1 MQLHY
6 TVKLMNPKTEAGTYG
21 TYDANG
27 SQGYDGLYTNNSATL
42 YPKATGTGRVGDG
55 QDFLK
60 PTVSYQIN
68 YYTVTVNFVDEDG
81 NTIAPAYTSDS
92 LKGGSA
98 YDVTAQAAP
107 AIQGYTYKVT
117 TGDPL
122 TGTLDG
128 NKIITVV
135 YTKDAVD
142 PTPAKPGDT
151 PHTGDS
157 GSMLLWLSL
166 AVVSG
171 GAAVSALV
179 VSKRKN
185 SR

>member
-1 MQLHY
+1 
-6 TVKLMNPKTEAGTYG
+6 
-21 TYDANG
+21 
-27 SQGYDGLYTNNSATL
+27 
-42 YPKATGTGRVGDG
+42 
-55 QDFLK
+55 
-60 PTVSYQIN
+60 
-68 YYTVTVNFVDEDG
+68 
-81 NTIAPAYTSDS
+81 SDS
-92 LKGGSA
+92 LKEGSA
-98 YDVTAQAAP
+98 YDVTAQTAP
-107 AIQGYTYKVT
+107 AIQGYSYKST

-128 NKIITVV
+128 NKVVTVV

-142 PTPAKPGDT
+142 PTPTKPEPAKPGDT

-185 SR
+185 RR

>member
-1 MQLHY
+1 
-6 TVKLMNPKTEAGTYG
+6 MNPKTEPGTYG
-21 TYDANG
+21 FYDRSG
-27 SQGYDGLYTNNSATL
+27 SLGHDGLHTCASAVL
-42 YPKATGTGRVGDG
+42 YPMATDAEVVGEG
-55 QDFLK
+55 LHFLR
-60 PTVSYQIN
+60 PTLSY
-68 YYTVTVNFVDEDG
+68 
-81 NTIAPAYTSDS
+81 DS
-92 LKGGSA
+92 LEEGSA
-98 YDVTAQAAP
+98 YDVTAQTAP
-107 AIQGYTYKVT
+107 AIQGYTYKAT

-128 NKIITVV
+128 NKVVTVV

-179 VSKRKN
+179 VSKRKS